1 MTLPGYPAEAF
12 EGLSEGQ
19 VTLEFTIDE
28 EGFVREPRVLE
39 STRPTLD
46 AEALAAVGN
55 FRYAPRFVD
64 GAFVETDDATFTY
77 SFNFASSSQEPKG
90 KDEFMA
96 GFDPSMPPLRG
107 SVSGGK

>member
-1 MTLPGYPAEAF
+1 MTFPGYPAEAF

-46 AEALAAVGN
+46 GGPGGGRQ
-55 FRYAPRFVD
+55 F
-64 GAFVETDDATFTY
+64 
-77 SFNFASSSQEPKG
+77 
-90 KDEFMA
+90 
-96 GFDPSMPPLRG
+96 PLRPPVRG
-107 SVSGGK
+107 RRVRRD